1 MLVTGRMKL
10 KSKSITTIIILLLLV
25 GIAYYFYNNSYENFQ
40 SEVSYTS
47 YSSPR
52 SPITPTATIKGEK
65 GDKGDQGPPGPRGE
79 KGDQGET
86 VVLANDIFTGIY
98 DELNKIKSKINL
110 TNGEI
115 FRTMPVMT
123 DNNTPVITD
132 NNTPVISRYP
142 PNLTVQSINK
152 EYEEYL
158 KSNPTLVPILREFIQ
173 NNQSMVNFLGTMPE
187 IERAQGSYDFLKFL
201 RRNRETI
208 SSNDIYLFYSKW
220 LKSKN
225 ITLPDNSN
233 PPVEDNSGPPVNEIK
248 SLMNELN
255 SIINEKPYLKLKIDQ
270 AFSQTQYLQQYF
282 NSLEPEKMALFYRNF
297 INFIKTA
304 DESTDVMDFER
315 TMRDFFIS
323 EGITI
328 ISSPNSKSP
337 EKTKSSDAPQVN
349 PNKITEEFNYLI
361 NDLQVLTSEKPYLN
375 ELFDNNREKLD
386 YLQKYSESLSGEKLN
401 SYLRSAVA
409 FTKAANTSTTV
420 YDIEKFLRNFF
431 ISEGIEIPPSPN
443 GEIESFTNRTT
454 SYKDFTSKFN
464 LIPLEYAPVL

>member
-47 YSSPR
+47 DQPSRPR
-52 SPITPTATIKGEK
+52 RIPTATIKGEKGEK

-98 DELNKIKSKINL
+98 DELNRIKSKINL
-110 TNGEI
+110 PNSEETPSEIPSSIQLQTLRNEYISIMNEKPYLRDKINQTNSQ
-115 FRTMPVMT
+115 R
-123 DNNTPVITD
+123 
-132 NNTPVISRYP
+132 
-142 PNLTVQSINK
+142 
-152 EYEEYL
+152 EYL
-158 KSNPTLVPILREFIQ
+158 QQYFTFLDDKKIITFYKKINDFVKRADESTDMIDFERTIRNFFI
-173 NNQSMVNFLGTMPE
+173 SEGIAIIPSPNF
-187 IERAQGSYDFLKFL
+187 IKD
-201 RRNRETI
+201 I
-208 SSNDIYLFYSKW
+208 SGFPVDPNE
-220 LKSKN
+220 LKSL
-225 ITLPDNSN
+225 T
-233 PPVEDNSGPPVNEIK
+233 NEI
-248 SLMNELN
+248 M
-255 SIINEKPYLKLKIDQ
+255 SIVNEKPYLKQKMDQ

-282 NSLEPEKMALFYRNF
+282 NSLESAKKALFYRNF

-328 ISSPNSKSP
+328 IPSPNFIKD
-337 EKTKSSDAPQVN
+337 TPQVN
-349 PNKITEEFNYLI
+349 PNNITEEFNYLI
-361 NDLQVLTSEKPYLN
+361 NDLQVITSEKPYLN

-386 YLQKYSESLSGEKLN
+386 YLQKYSESLKGEQLN

-420 YDIEKFLRNFF
+420 YDVEKFLRNFF

-464 LIPLEYAPVL
+464 LTPFEYAPVL